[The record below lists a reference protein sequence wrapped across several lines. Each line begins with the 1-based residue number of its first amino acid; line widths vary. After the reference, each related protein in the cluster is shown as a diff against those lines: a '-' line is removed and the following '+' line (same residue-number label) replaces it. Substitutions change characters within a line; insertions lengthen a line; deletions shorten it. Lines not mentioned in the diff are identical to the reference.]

1 MIQPTDSTQTE
12 LSPTFS
18 MRHGPNI
25 SIRYR
30 KQLVPPTID
39 QDEPI
44 GAWTAT
50 AHIQFTEYSLTT
62 ISQFREAVCYAQSM
76 GTISSRRR

>member
-1 MIQPTDSTQTE
+1 MSEERFDIVLIVGLSAIVLVVLTIFFVIQPTDSTQTE

-18 MRHGPNI
+18 MRHEPK

-39 QDEPI
+39 QDEPT
-44 GAWTAT
+44 GCLDGNRT
-50 AHIQFTEYSLTT
+50 HP
-62 ISQFREAVCYAQSM
+62 VH
-76 GTISSRRR
+76 